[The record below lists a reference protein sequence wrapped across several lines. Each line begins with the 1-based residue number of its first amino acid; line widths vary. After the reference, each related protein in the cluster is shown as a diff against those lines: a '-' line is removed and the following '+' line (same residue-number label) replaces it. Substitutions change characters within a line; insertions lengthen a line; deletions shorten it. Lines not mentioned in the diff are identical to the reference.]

1 MYNILIFAGT
11 TEGRELAEY
20 LSRQEIQTHVCVA
33 TEYGGQLLGEDAYRT
48 VHAGRLTADAMC
60 ALMEELAEGTAGG
73 LLVVDATHPYA
84 AEVSANILAAC
95 KVSGA
100 TYIRLLRESGEAAG
114 GDLTVV
120 DSVQEAVEFLK
131 GTEGNILVTTGSKEL
146 AKFTELP
153 DFAERVFARVLST
166 PEVAA
171 ACAELGFTGK
181 HLICMQGPFC
191 EDLNAAMLRQFDAK
205 WMVTKE
211 SGKAGGFEEKIR
223 AAQKAGAHVVLIG
236 RPPEEEGLTPF
247 KVRAYLMKKLQTK
260 PKRQISIVGIGMGAK
275 DGMTAEAKKV
285 CLEAELLVG
294 AKRMMES
301 FGDLSKAQFVSYQ
314 PQEIR
319 EYVEAHPEFEKIALL
334 QSGDVGFYSGAKN
347 LYEIFAQEEPT
358 VYPGISSVV
367 YLCAK
372 LHIPWEDV
380 KLISLHGRY
389 ANAIAA
395 VKRHKKV
402 FALVGKGESLRQLM
416 EKLTYYGMADV
427 QVTVGEDLSYLGE
440 KIFTATAGELAQET
454 FRGLCVVLIENEK
467 AHPVVTHGIADEEFL
482 RDAVPMTKCEVRS
495 ISLSKLRL
503 YADSIVYDVGAGTGS
518 VSIEAALQA
527 ADGQVYAIEKKP
539 EAAALIL
546 ANQQKFAV
554 DNLTVITGSAPEAL
568 KNLPAPTHVFIGG
581 SSGNMREILEAVLN
595 KNPSV
600 RIVVNCIAL
609 ETVAEALECLKT
621 LPVTDTEIVT
631 VSAARAKEVGRYH
644 MMMGQNPVYIISC
657 SGEADAAGETL

>member
-100 TYIRLLRESGEAAG
+100 KYIRLLRESSEAAG
-114 GDLTVV
+114 GNLTVV

-247 KVRAYLMKKLQTK
+247 KVRAYLMKKLQAK
-260 PKRQISIVGIGMGAK
+260 PKRQIWIGMGAK

-454 FRGLCVVLIENEK
+454 FRDLCVVLIENEK

-527 ADGQVYAIEKKP
+527 ADGQGYAIEKKP